1 MRKHD
6 GSGDGA
12 RGGEPAAPAGD
23 SIAELLRLAGPR
35 PEVPP
40 DVEQR
45 VHDAVRAEW
54 RSTVRQR
61 RTLRWGIPVAL
72 AATVVLVVG
81 LAIRSP
87 QIPAAPIATVA
98 VIDSDSGAL
107 ANGLSP
113 GDAVYPGDEVVTGD
127 FGAALAANNGLSLRL
142 DADTSITLESVE
154 ELSLRTGRIYA
165 DTGEAALHNSSIT
178 VRTGVGSAT
187 DIGTRFAVTF
197 LDSEMNVAVREG
209 KVDVSDDRGSYTA
222 EAGDMLTLTPNA
234 DVVFDELAP
243 YDSSWAWAEALAP
256 TFDIENRTLLDF
268 LKWAARETG
277 RELVFEDDATRM
289 SAMSARL
296 HGSVSGFT
304 PSEALES
311 VLPTTRFKYRLNGR
325 QIIIGSAA
333 P

>member
-6 GSGDGA
+6 EPGNGA
-12 RGGEPAAPAGD
+12 RGGEPTTAAGD

-54 RSTVRQR
+54 RNTVRQR
-61 RTLRWGIPVAL
+61 RTLRWGVPVAL
-72 AATVVLVVG
+72 AAAVVLAVALSSRDPEV
-81 LAIRSP
+81 RT
-87 QIPAAPIATVA
+87 APIATV
-98 VIDSDSGAL
+98 VVVDSDSGAL
-107 ANGLSP
+107 ASGLSA
-113 GDAVYPGDEVVTGD
+113 GDAVYPGDEIVTGD
-127 FGAALAANNGLSLRL
+127 FGAALAVNEGVSLRL
-142 DADTSITLESVE
+142 DAGTSVTLESIE
-154 ELSLRTGRIYA
+154 ELALRTGRIYA
-165 DTGEAALHNSSIT
+165 DTGEASYKDSSIT

-187 DIGTRFAVTF
+187 DIGTRFAVAF
-197 LDSEMNVAVREG
+197 LDGDMNVAVREG
-209 KVDVSDDRGSYTA
+209 KVDVSGDRGSYTA

-311 VLPTTRFKYRLNGR
+311 VLPTTRFKYRVDAR
-325 QIIIGSAA
+325 QIVISSAE
-333 P
+333 